1 MEQNYTKSLLT
12 IFLLLCSLMAI
23 AHDFEVDG
31 IYYDVT
37 DTTSKTIAV
46 TYNKDYKYTGAV
58 TIPENVRYNG
68 NIYKVTTI
76 ENMAFWKCCDLT
88 SVTIPNSVTTIGRK
102 AFTGCTSLTSIT
114 IPNSVTSIERS
125 ALVGCSNL
133 ESIVVKS
140 GNTKYDSRNNCN
152 AIIETATNTLVA
164 GCKNTIIPNSV
175 TTIGDYAFK
184 NCTGFTNITI
194 PNSVTGIGVYAFYD
208 CTGLTSVHIS
218 NLAVWCNINFD
229 YPKSNPLYYAKN
241 LYLDGAKVTTL
252 ILPSGITEIKNYV
265 FHNCNGFTSIT
276 IPNSVTTIGEDVFDC
291 SNLESIVV
299 ESGNTKYDSRNNC
312 NAIIETATNTLVAG
326 CKNTIIPNSVTG
338 IGQKAFNGCE
348 GLTDVTIPNNVTSIG
363 EWAFS
368 GCKLASVTFLNG
380 ITSIE
385 SYAFAYCTDLTSIK
399 FPNSVTTI
407 GRKAF
412 TGCTSLTSITIPN
425 SVTSIE
431 RSALVGCSN
440 LESIVV
446 ESGNTKYDSRNNCN
460 AIIETATNT
469 LVAGCKNTII
479 PNSVIKIGGNAFR
492 GCNDLN
498 KIIIPNSVT
507 TIGGGAFSYCT
518 GLASMVVESG
528 NTKYDSRNN
537 CNAIIETATNTLV
550 AGCKNTIIPNSVT
563 EIGDWAF
570 GACEDLTSIIIPNSI
585 TKISNNAFVG
595 CNNLGKIYIK
605 AKTPTIIDNNAF
617 YNCYTATL
625 YIYTGTK
632 EAYQSSNGW
641 KNFSS
646 IIEIDEFPR

>member
-1 MEQNYTKSLLT
+1 MERIYTKSLLT

-88 SVTIPNSVTTIGRK
+88 SVTIPNSVTTIGHNAFEGCSSLTSISIPNSVTTIGRS

-114 IPNSVTSIERS
+114 ISNSVTSIEHS
-125 ALVGCSNL
+125 VLVGCSNL
-133 ESIVVKS
+133 ESIVVES
-140 GNTKYDSRNNCN
+140 GNTRYDSRNNCN

-164 GCKNTIIPNSV
+164 G
-175 TTIGDYAFK
+175 Y
-184 NCTGFTNITI
+184 
-194 PNSVTGIGVYAFYD
+194 
-208 CTGLTSVHIS
+208 
-218 NLAVWCNINFD
+218 
-229 YPKSNPLYYAKN
+229 
-241 LYLDGAKVTTL
+241 
-252 ILPSGITEIKNYV
+252 
-265 FHNCNGFTSIT
+265 
-276 IPNSVTTIGEDVFDC
+276 
-291 SNLESIVV
+291 
-299 ESGNTKYDSRNNC
+299 
-312 NAIIETATNTLVAG
+312 
-326 CKNTIIPNSVTG
+326 KNTIIPNSVTG

-368 GCKLASVTFLNG
+368 GRKLASITFLNG

-407 GRKAF
+407 GRSAF

-479 PNSVIKIGGNAFR
+479 PNSV
-492 GCNDLN
+492 
-498 KIIIPNSVT
+498 
-507 TIGGGAFSYCT
+507 
-518 GLASMVVESG
+518 
-528 NTKYDSRNN
+528 
-537 CNAIIETATNTLV
+537 
-550 AGCKNTIIPNSVT
+550 T

-570 GACEDLTSIIIPNSI
+570 GVCEDLTSIIIPNSI